1 MDNPGQNVTMP
12 MLLAGLVILLNGDTL
27 SKLRAKAVAGPGGS
41 APALPT
47 DLKPAFM
54 GWGIAYAT
62 LLILAESAPGTFGE
76 LAVAF
81 AWLIAISVIFAVGPT
96 FWSGLSGKI
105 GKGSL
110 FG

>member
-1 MDNPGQNVTMP
+1 MDNPGQSVTAP
-12 MLLAGLVILLNGDTL
+12 MLLAGVVILLNGDTL
-27 SKLRAKAVAGPGGS
+27 AALRDKAVAGPGKT
-41 APALPT
+41 ATALPA
-47 DLKPAFM
+47 DVRPAFL

-62 LLILAESAPGTFGE
+62 LLILAESSPDALGE

-96 FWSGLSGKI
+96 FWQGLSEKI

-110 FG
+110 F